1 MEEKNNEL
9 LHLINEW
16 RNQNNS
22 ESFRKV
28 VEQIK
33 NASFYC
39 PIKEE
44 QDGSKMIAITK
55 NTKGDSLLLAF
66 TSKEEAHKWS
76 KDLTIT
82 YEIHNF
88 DQYANLL
95 LTESNQNLGFVI
107 NPYGV
112 NLALDKKI
120 IRDIK
125 GNN

>member
-1 MEEKNNEL
+1 MENMKEVNNEL
-9 LHLINEW
+9 LGLINEW

-66 TSKEEAHKWS
+66 NVGGLSLQEEQNQT
-76 KDLTIT
+76 LTEEEKSNSWIIT
-82 YEIHNF
+82 VP
-88 DQYANLL
+88 LL
-95 LTESNQNLGFVI
+95 LEWIITLGFYI
-107 NPYGV
+107 N
-112 NLALDKKI
+112 LKRMK
-120 IRDIK
+120 
-125 GNN
+125 